1 MYDVIIIGA
10 GVGGLTCASKLALNA
25 KRVLILEKIH
35 HIGGTSNIFKRGNYI
50 FPMGPLSV
58 SFPNF
63 IKEKLEEAGIHEDF
77 AFRRSHFQL
86 ISPEIDI
93 IYSKEWDKFENQL
106 KEQYK
111 EDQEGIEKFFMEF
124 NQLLEAICQIHKWH
138 PEYLVGKKREL
149 TESKLLEDHKEAYE
163 IIETYSKISSKT
175 ILDDYLKYQ
184 SLKRL
189 LGSQGSYE
197 PTMNMV
203 HLAFMWNVMSI
214 EGIWFPNCGIHGIN
228 ELLGDSIRKNGGEIR
243 LNTPVNEIIIEN
255 NKAIGVKIKGG
266 KLYRAH
272 WIVANADYKKVFLE
286 LINPNKVSK
295 LYLDVVKNTAYTGS
309 EFCVYLGINPEKV
322 DLSRIRADHLFYRAK
337 ILKSQDIDNEDFEN
351 KEIEIC
357 LWSNKSSDF
366 APEGMKSLV
375 LRVNMPY
382 KHFER
387 WRIGE
392 KKRKKGYKE
401 YKYELAEKLIDTVE
415 QVLPGL
421 SSSIQVKEIATP
433 LTYNDWG
440 QRYRGSIAGWSR
452 DIKKI
457 RIKSKLLLQGP
468 IERLLTVGIY
478 SVLEP
483 FLGGYPVSMYTGS
496 LAADLI
502 LEKS

>member
-10 GVGGLTCASKLALNA
+10 GIGGLTCSAKLASKG

-35 HIGGTSNIFKRGNYI
+35 HIGGTSHIFRRGNFL
-50 FPMGPLSV
+50 FPMGPLSF
-58 SFPNF
+58 SFPNLV
-63 IKEKLEEAGIHEDF
+63 KEILDDIGINQNISF
-77 AFRRSHFQL
+77 QRSNFQL
-86 ISPEIDI
+86 ITPEIDI
-93 IYSKEWDKFENQL
+93 LYSQEWNNFKERL
-106 KEQYK
+106 KELYPK
-111 EDQEGIEKFFMEF
+111 DRIGIEKFFLEF
-124 NQLLEAICQIHKWH
+124 GKLLKAISQVNRWH
-138 PEYLVGKKREL
+138 PEFLVGKKREL
-149 TESKLLEDHKEAYE
+149 AELKLLKLHREEYELYEKYKEKS
-163 IIETYSKISSKT
+163 SKI
-175 ILDDYLKYQ
+175 ILDEYLENN

-189 LGSQGSYE
+189 LGSQGTFE
-197 PTMNMV
+197 PVMNMV

-214 EGIWFPNCGIHGIN
+214 EGIWFPSCGIHGIN
-228 ELLGDSIRKNGGEIR
+228 ELLREYIQKNDGEIK

-266 KLYRAH
+266 ELYRAH

-286 LINPNKVSK
+286 LLNPNKVSK

-322 DLSRIRADHLFYRAK
+322 DLSRMRADHLFYRAK

-387 WRIGE
+387 WWIGE

-452 DIKKI
+452 VIKKI
-457 RIKSKLLLQGP
+457 RIKSRLLLQGP
-468 IERLLTVGIY
+468 IERLLMVGIY